1 MQIKFNCKF
10 FSEKHNTS
18 RHYMWRF
25 IADLS
30 AVINTEWAEKKI
42 KTVQHSA
49 KSIRIIDMMETRTKF
64 KDNFRTIIQNL
75 RTTSPGQNLLVLIK
89 ERVFGVF

>member
-1 MQIKFNCKF
+1 MQMWLKVFT
-10 FSEKHNTS
+10 EKHTNRS

-42 KTVQHSA
+42 KIVPHSA
-49 KSIRIIDMMETRTKF
+49 KSIIVIEMIETSTIL
-64 KDNFRTIIQNL
+64 RTISKQL
-75 RTTSPGQNLLVLIK
+75 SKT
-89 ERVFGVF
+89 